1 MRLSNKG
8 ASRLLAESEIHVNVA
23 VVLDLKSYE
32 FRPEDFEDFPM
43 QKINLSD
50 PILFA
55 LIFEAVGWMEANGNK
70 TLANA
75 IKARFLKTDGD

>member
-1 MRLSNKG
+1 MRLSNRG
-8 ASRLLAESEIHVNVA
+8 ASRLLAESGILVNVE

-32 FRPEDFEDFPM
+32 FRKEDFEDFPT

-55 LIFEAVGWMEANGNK
+55 LIFEAVGWMEANGNQD
-70 TLANA
+70 LADA